1 MSVALR
7 GRLVVPVHFSIDQQ
21 VLVGFWPNQ
30 AQKGNSL
37 IKDIFFPLRDS
48 FLISGQLYI
57 PSGISMTFKNI
68 YPLPSH
74 ELREILA
81 SPRNTKRLKEGYY
94 LFMFVSPTRI
104 LFAHVQFNVSRSIWV
119 LQPMCIDYTFG
130 HEIL

>member
-1 MSVALR
+1 
-7 GRLVVPVHFSIDQQ
+7 
-21 VLVGFWPNQ
+21 
-30 AQKGNSL
+30 
-37 IKDIFFPLRDS
+37 
-48 FLISGQLYI
+48 
-57 PSGISMTFKNI
+57 MTFKNI

-130 HEIL
+130 HEIFNKFNSNPTYNENANMTSTCKLTFI